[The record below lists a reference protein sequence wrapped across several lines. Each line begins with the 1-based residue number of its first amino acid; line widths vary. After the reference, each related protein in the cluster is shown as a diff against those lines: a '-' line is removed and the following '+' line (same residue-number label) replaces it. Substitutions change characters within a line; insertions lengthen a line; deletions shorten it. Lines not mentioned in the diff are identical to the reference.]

1 MPVSTR
7 PRVTRLKDVK
17 KSKAEVP
24 FALASD
30 QAIPIDE
37 DRTFNVTKGSA
48 GAFSVAA
55 PGAKN
60 IGRRLVFL
68 TGTDFAH
75 VFTFTGTTLEDGT
88 TGLNSTWTSAAFAGS
103 SLVVCARSATRWA
116 VEAFNLGT
124 IAP

>member
-1 MPVSTR
+1 MAVSTR

-17 KSKAEVP
+17 KPKAEPP

-30 QAIPIDE
+30 QAVPIDE
-37 DRTFNVTKGSA
+37 DRTFNITKGSA
-48 GAFSVAA
+48 IAATVAA

-60 IGRRLVFL
+60 IGRTL
-68 TGTDFAH
+68 TFIAGSDFAH
-75 VFTFTGTTLEDGT
+75 VVTFTGTTLEDGT

-103 SLVVCARSATRWA
+103 SLTVFARTATRWS
-116 VEAFNLGT
+116 VVNFNLGT